1 MSEQVP
7 EAGEKKRAM
16 SPLVFLPPL
25 LFIALALMFWLGM
38 YRTDP
43 NALKSTREGGP
54 APTLFL
60 TQLGNEP
67 LFTDADLRAGNVVLV
82 NFWASW
88 CAACREEHPL
98 LQKMADDGVL
108 IYGIDYRDDPAKGL
122 KYLADLGNPYARG
135 GADPK
140 GRTAL
145 EWGLYGVPET
155 FVIAGDGTVVLRFAG
170 PISERILET
179 TIRPAMEKAA
189 AITAQAPVQ
198 EPVQEPAQ

>member
-1 MSEQVP
+1 MSE
-7 EAGEKKRAM
+7 EATSKRGV
-16 SPLVFLPPL
+16 SPLIFLPPL
-25 LFIALALMFWLGM
+25 LFVGLALMFWFGM
-38 YRTDP
+38 NRTDP

-54 APTLFL
+54 APALNL

-67 LFTDADLRAGNVVLV
+67 LFGDADLRAGNVVLV

-88 CAACREEHPL
+88 CTACRVEHPL
-98 LQKMADDGVL
+98 LQKMADEGIL
-108 IYGIDYRDDPAKGL
+108 IYGIDYRDDPEKGL

-135 GADPK
+135 GADPT

-170 PISERILET
+170 PITERVLET
-179 TIRPAMEKAA
+179 QIRPAMEEAA
-189 AITAQAPVQ
+189 AMTA
-198 EPVQEPAQ
+198 E